1 MSVVLKLSS
10 TLFEVDDKVVL
21 FETFSSAKDVG
32 NFNHFNFV
40 IVYGFMCFGSGS
52 FDLMDNGLMGMMLGP
67 ETSRPFVQSL
77 HAFAA
82 VGFAL
87 SKQNL

>member
-1 MSVVLKLSS
+1 
-10 TLFEVDDKVVL
+10 
-21 FETFSSAKDVG
+21 
-32 NFNHFNFV
+32 
-40 IVYGFMCFGSGS
+40 MCFGSGS

-87 SKQNL
+87 SKHNFDILTV

>member
-1 MSVVLKLSS
+1 
-10 TLFEVDDKVVL
+10 
-21 FETFSSAKDVG
+21 
-32 NFNHFNFV
+32 
-40 IVYGFMCFGSGS
+40 MCFGSGS
-52 FDLMDNGLMGMMLGP
+52 FDLMDNGLMSMMLGP

-87 SKQNL
+87 SKHNFDILTVLFVAHFV